1 MARDFHETF
10 VEGEVVSD
18 GVLPT
23 LLVITIVRK
32 ILQKKKT
39 KKNKKIDNQISPKG
53 QMSIRKLV
61 MILMSLFHVVLCGKR
76 YK

>member
-32 ILQKKKT
+32 ILQKKT

-61 MILMSLFHVVLCGKR
+61 MILMSRFHVVLCGKC

>member
-32 ILQKKKT
+32 ILQNKT

-61 MILMSLFHVVLCGKR
+61 MILMSRFHVVLCGKR

>member
-32 ILQKKKT
+32 ILQKKT
-39 KKNKKIDNQISPKG
+39 KKNKKIVNQISPKG

-61 MILMSLFHVVLCGKR
+61 MILMSRFHVVLCGKR

>member
-32 ILQKKKT
+32 ILQKKT

-61 MILMSLFHVVLCGKR
+61 MILMSRFHVVRCGKR

>member
-23 LLVITIVRK
+23 LLVIMIVRK
-32 ILQKKKT
+32 ILQKKT

-61 MILMSLFHVVLCGKR
+61 MILMSRFHVVLCGKR

>member
-32 ILQKKKT
+32 ILQKK
-39 KKNKKIDNQISPKG
+39 NKKEQKN
-53 QMSIRKLV
+53 
-61 MILMSLFHVVLCGKR
+61 
-76 YK
+76 

>member
-32 ILQKKKT
+32 ILQKKT

-61 MILMSLFHVVLCGKR
+61 MILMSRFHVVLCGNR

>member
-32 ILQKKKT
+32 ILQKKKKQKRT
-39 KKNKKIDNQISPKG
+39 KKLII
-53 QMSIRKLV
+53 KLV
-61 MILMSLFHVVLCGKR
+61 RKARCQFVN
-76 YK
+76 

>member
-32 ILQKKKT
+32 ILQKKT

-61 MILMSLFHVVLCGKR
+61 MILMSRFHVVL
-76 YK
+76 

>member
-39 KKNKKIDNQISPKG
+39 KKNKKVDNQISPKG

-61 MILMSLFHVVLCGKR
+61 MILMSRFHVVLCGKR

>member
-32 ILQKKKT
+32 ILQKKT

-61 MILMSLFHVVLCGKR
+61 MILMSRFHVILCGKR

>member
-39 KKNKKIDNQISPKG
+39 NKNKKIDNQISPKG

-61 MILMSLFHVVLCGKR
+61 MISMSRFHVVLCGKR

>member
-32 ILQKKKT
+32 ILQKET

-61 MILMSLFHVVLCGKR
+61 MILMSRFHVVLCGKR

>member
-32 ILQKKKT
+32 ILQKKK
-39 KKNKKIDNQISPKG
+39 NKKEQKN
-53 QMSIRKLV
+53 
-61 MILMSLFHVVLCGKR
+61 
-76 YK
+76 

>member
-32 ILQKKKT
+32 ILQKKT
-39 KKNKKIDNQISPKG
+39 NKNKKIDNQISPKG

-61 MILMSLFHVVLCGKR
+61 MILMSRFHVVLCGKR

>member
-32 ILQKKKT
+32 ILQKKT

-61 MILMSLFHVVLCGKR
+61 MILMSRFHVVLCGKR

>member
-32 ILQKKKT
+32 ILQKKT
-39 KKNKKIDNQISPKG
+39 KKNKKIDNQIGPKG

-61 MILMSLFHVVLCGKR
+61 MILMSRFHVVLCGKR

>member
-10 VEGEVVSD
+10 VEGEVMSD

-32 ILQKKKT
+32 ILQKKT

-61 MILMSLFHVVLCGKR
+61 MILMSRFHVVLCGKR

>member
-23 LLVITIVRK
+23 LLVITIIRK
-32 ILQKKKT
+32 ILQKKT

-61 MILMSLFHVVLCGKR
+61 MILMSRFHVVLCGKR

>member
-32 ILQKKKT
+32 ILQKKT

-53 QMSIRKLV
+53 QMSIHKLV
-61 MILMSLFHVVLCGKR
+61 MILMSRFHVVLCGKR

>member
-32 ILQKKKT
+32 ILQKKT
-39 KKNKKIDNQISPKG
+39 KKNKKIDNQISPKC

-61 MILMSLFHVVLCGKR
+61 MILMSRFHVVLCGKR

>member
-32 ILQKKKT
+32 ILQKKT

-61 MILMSLFHVVLCGKR
+61 IILMSRFHVVLCGKR

>member
-23 LLVITIVRK
+23 LLVITIIRK

-61 MILMSLFHVVLCGKR
+61 MILMSRFHVVLCGKR

>member
-1 MARDFHETF
+1 MTRDFHETF

-32 ILQKKKT
+32 ILQKKT

-61 MILMSLFHVVLCGKR
+61 MILMSRFHVVLCGKR

>member
-61 MILMSLFHVVLCGKR
+61 MILMSRFHVVLCGNR

>member
-61 MILMSLFHVVLCGKR
+61 MILMSRFHVVLCGKR

>member
-32 ILQKKKT
+32 ILRKKT

-61 MILMSLFHVVLCGKR
+61 MILMSRFHVVLCGKR